1 MKHFRWIKP
10 QEICTYL
17 CAIFP
22 VQSALRLG
30 GKLTLPSTNIEERNR
45 AKTQS
50 AVVFIPLTKV
60 SVNEKFWCI
69 Y

>member
-17 CAIFP
+17 CTIFP
-22 VQSALRLG
+22 CNPHSDWEE
-30 GKLTLPSTNIEERNR
+30 KPTLPSTNIEERNS

-50 AVVFIPLTKV
+50 AEVFILLTQA
-60 SVNEKFWCI
+60 SGH
-69 Y
+69 